1 MSEISQ
7 SRGVDFQQFAALA
20 EPDVY
25 ARVRLG
31 LDLYPWQERVIRAMD
46 RRGARVAMRTCNE
59 AGKTSTVA
67 AALIL
72 WHMETF
78 VGSMTVTTSGSYR
91 QIKDQLYPHLQKWAG
106 RLGAQWEFGDGWGR
120 NTATGSRLVSFSTDN
135 PGKAEG
141 WHEPPRMGGE
151 IVGENNPLAGFGVD
165 DAQWAEMAGAATNTS
180 LMLIM
185 DEAKTPPLE
194 LHEAFE
200 RCHATRWLNLSSPGM
215 SYGPFYDCFHRA
227 RARWTTFHV
236 SAKDCPHLWKNPAKR
251 AELEE
256 QIIHLR
262 PELVQSMV
270 WGEFMSESSGMIFD
284 MQRVD
289 EAMGGML
296 PRWGGGRFR
305 RAALDISGGT
315 DEQVLMVADGN
326 QAWVEWAGF
335 EKDDHKLVEIVIG
348 RLRRLGIP
356 PEDCL
361 ADDGG
366 LGKTVLNEF
375 ERRGFPLARF
385 LFNEAARD
393 KLYRNARAEIYFTL
407 ADKIKMGHVVLP
419 RDDTLREE
427 LAFSKYDVG
436 SMPIKLVPKEKLPR
450 SPNRADALAMV
461 FRDLPDPRELATETD
476 ESLATSPTRF
486 RRDSDEYAASTF
498 DD

>member
-1 MSEISQ
+1 MATLDDI
-7 SRGVDFQQFAALA
+7 AAMA
-20 EPDVY
+20 EPEVY

-31 LDLYPWQERVIRAMD
+31 MDLYPWQERVLSAMEP
-46 RRGARVAMRTCNE
+46 RGARVAMRTCNE

-67 AALIL
+67 TALIL

-78 VGSMTVTTSGSYR
+78 LGSMTVTTSGSYR
-91 QIKDQLYPHLQKWAG
+91 QIKNQLYPHLQKWGG
-106 RLGAQWEFGDGWGR
+106 RLGKQWEFGDGWGVNR
-120 NTATGSRLVSFSTDN
+120 ATGSQLVSFSTDN
-135 PGKAEG
+135 AGKAEG
-141 WHEPPRMGGE
+141 WHEPPRMPGE
-151 IVGENNPLAGFGVD
+151 VAGADNPLAPFGVD
-165 DAQWAEMAGAATNTS
+165 AEQWRAMAGEARKTS

-200 RCHATRWLNLSSPGM
+200 RCHATRWMNLSSPGP
-215 SYGPFYDCFHRA
+215 SYGPFYDCFHKA
-227 RARWTTFHV
+227 KGRWETFHV
-236 SAKDCPHLWKNPAKR
+236 SAKDCPHLWDEPAKR

-256 QIIHLR
+256 QIRHLR
-262 PELVQSMV
+262 PELVQSMI
-270 WGEFMSESSGMIFD
+270 WGEFMSESDGMVFD

-289 EAMGGML
+289 DAMGGL
-296 PRWGGGRFR
+296 LARWGSGRYR
-305 RAALDISGGT
+305 RAALDISGGA

-326 QAWVEWAGF
+326 SAWVEWAGF
-335 EKDDHKLVEIVIG
+335 ERDDHKLVEIVIQ

-375 ERRGFPLARF
+375 DRRGFPLARF
-385 LFNEAARD
+385 LFGEPARE
-393 KLYRNARAEIYFTL
+393 KELYRNARAEIYFGL
-407 ADKIKMGHVVLP
+407 ADKIRMGHVVLQ

-436 SMPIKLVPKEKLPR
+436 SLPLKLVPKEKLPR

-461 FRDLPDPRELATETD
+461 FRDLPDPRELRAETD

-486 RRDSDEYAASTF
+486 RADREQYAGSTY